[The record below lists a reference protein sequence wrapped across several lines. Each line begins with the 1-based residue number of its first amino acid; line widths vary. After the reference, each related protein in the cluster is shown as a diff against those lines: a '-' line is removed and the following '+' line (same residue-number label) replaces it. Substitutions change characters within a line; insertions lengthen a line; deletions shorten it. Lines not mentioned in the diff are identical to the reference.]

1 MFGKCWI
8 QQREGNCVSFV
19 SASICQR
26 SLNLSTELV
35 FYVLSQETRDNG
47 MHLEKYSSVKNI
59 LHKEKMKMNFKT
71 LQPTW
76 RLPL

>member
-26 SLNLSTELV
+26 NRNLSTELI
-35 FYVLSQETRDNG
+35 FGGLSQGTRDIIMG
-47 MHLEKYSSVKNI
+47 CILRNI
-59 LHKEKMKMNFKT
+59 ALFKT
-71 LQPTW
+71 FYIKKK
-76 RLPL
+76 